1 MPQIK
6 KLADGVEGLFIKNDR
21 FNTTSVSF
29 NFYLPLSHGD
39 YSANALLPY
48 VLSSCCEKYDN
59 FRKLNLK
66 LGNLYGATVS
76 TGNLKL
82 MDYQWTSISINV
94 IDDSYAI
101 DGEKTVSGAAEL
113 LASLIFEPAL
123 ENGSFRESDLIRE
136 KAQMIDRIKGEIN
149 DKRGF
154 SRSRATELMFG
165 DDPYAVP
172 RYGRLED
179 MEKVTVGDLF
189 AAWERLLRSA
199 FVRVNV
205 VGERLPEGLM
215 EAVGA
220 AFSAIRRENV
230 TAFCGFKTPAL
241 QSSRVT
247 ERMDVAQG
255 KLVLGFGTG
264 EVLPES
270 ESAALTV
277 MADIFGGGPY
287 SRLFTNVREKQSL
300 CYYCACRAVKN
311 KGIML
316 VDSGVELDKVED
328 AEREI
333 LNQLEVMKKGGF
345 TDDEFDASIRSI
357 CDSIKS
363 AEDSN
368 AAQSAWYAARVFD
381 GSVETPAHFAELISR
396 VTRED
401 VVAAANKVSL
411 CTVYK
416 LLPEENENEQ

>member
-6 KLADGVEGLFIKNDR
+6 KLAEGVEGLFIKNDR

-29 NFYLPLSHGD
+29 NFYLPLNERE
-39 YSANALLPY
+39 YAANALLPY
-48 VLSSCCEKYDN
+48 VLSSACEKYDN

-76 TGNLKL
+76 TANAKL
-82 MDYQWTSISINV
+82 MDYQWTNISINV
-94 IDDSYAI
+94 IDDRYALS
-101 DGEKTVSGAAEL
+101 EEPTVSGAAEL

-123 ENGSFRESDLIRE
+123 ENGTFRECDLERE
-136 KAQMIDRIKGEIN
+136 KSQMLDRIRGEIN
-149 DKRGF
+149 DKRGWA
-154 SRSRATELMFG
+154 RSRATALMFG
-165 DDPYAVP
+165 NDPYAIP
-172 RYGRLED
+172 RYGHLAD
-179 MEKVTVGDLF
+179 MEKVSCSDLF
-189 AAWERLLRSA
+189 DAWERLLRSA

-230 TAFCGFKTPAL
+230 TEFKGFITPNL
-241 QSSRVT
+241 LTCEET
-247 ERMDVAQG
+247 ELMDIAQG
-255 KLVLGFGTG
+255 KLVLGFSTG
-264 EVLPES
+264 PILPES
-270 ESAALTV
+270 ECAALTV

-300 CYYCACRAVKN
+300 CYYCACRAVKS

-316 VDSGVELDKVED
+316 VDSGVERDKVEA
-328 AEREI
+328 AEKEI
-333 LNQLEVMKKGGF
+333 LNQLEVMKNGGF
-345 TDDEFDASIRSI
+345 TDEEFSASIRSI

-381 GSVETPAHFAELISR
+381 SSVETPAKFAELIGK

-401 VVAAANKVSL
+401 VIEAAKRVSL

-416 LLPEENENEQ
+416 LLPEGNENE